1 MAPKSGPWW
10 RCTISAPATSSS
22 CGRRRAARPSCCHS
36 PMRLC
41 PASTLRAAASSSSR
55 PRRRRSRAKRGC
67 RKAMAIRFFSQSET
81 HCEFSNFAP
90 FGVDLDGKR
99 WPTTEHYYQ
108 AQKFADPELQ
118 TKIRKAEKPI
128 IAKNLAD
135 KHRDQM
141 RADWDAVKDEVM
153 YRAVRRK
160 FELHPELRDLLLA
173 TGTEEIVETVPNDY
187 YWGVGREGTGQ
198 NKLGKIIERSRA
210 ELRAVVVPAG
220 R

>member
-1 MAPKSGPWW
+1 
-10 RCTISAPATSSS
+10 
-22 CGRRRAARPSCCHS
+22 
-36 PMRLC
+36 
-41 PASTLRAAASSSSR
+41 
-55 PRRRRSRAKRGC
+55 
-67 RKAMAIRFFSQSET
+67 MAIRFFSQSET
-81 HCEFSNFAP
+81 HREFSNFAP
-90 FGVDLDGKR
+90 FGVDLDGER

-118 TKIRKAEKPI
+118 AKIRKAEKPM

-135 KHRDQM
+135 KNRDRM
-141 RADWDAVKDEVM
+141 RADWDAVKDDIM

-173 TGTEEIVETVPNDY
+173 TGEEAIVETVPNDY

-198 NKLGKIIERSRA
+198 NKLGKIIERIRA
-210 ELRAVVVPAG
+210 ELHTAAAPAG